1 MRLPPGLE
9 TIDRADSAQAF
20 ANPEVEAWVRGAFA
34 RGEGLHEAATRQAD
48 MILQGRGPVP
58 VLTTPRGRWVVRH
71 YHRGGKVARLLHDRH
86 LRIGLARPLREA
98 RASNEVR
105 RRGIPTPRVMAGAV
119 YPSGPFYRADIVTEF
134 VADAVD
140 LAHLLFKEERSRRE
154 RSDVLREVGR
164 LLARSAAAGIEHAD
178 LNARN
183 VLVEQERGGPL
194 PLFLDLDRCRVLPP
208 GVRADPRRMLARL
221 FRSLRKHESHNARA
235 LAPEEW
241 AVLSASAHSGD
252 EG

>member
-1 MRLPPGLE
+1 MRLPSGLASV
-9 TIDRADSAQAF
+9 DGFGGAQAF
-20 ANPEVEAWVRGAFA
+20 ATPEVEAWVRGALG
-34 RGEGLHEAATRQAD
+34 RGEELHEAATRQAD
-48 MILQGRGPVP
+48 GMLQGRGPVP
-58 VLTTPRGRWVVRH
+58 VLTTSRGRWVVRR
-71 YHRGGKVARLLHDRH
+71 YHRGGWIGPVLHDRH
-86 LRIGLARPLREA
+86 LRMGLPLPLREA
-98 RASNEVR
+98 RASHEVR

-119 YPSGPFYRADIVTEF
+119 YPSGLFYRADIMTEY
-134 VADAVD
+134 VANAVD
-140 LAHLLFKEERSRRE
+140 LAHLLFKEDRSRRD

-183 VLVEQERGGPL
+183 VLVERERGGPQ

-208 GVRADPRRMLARL
+208 GVRADPRIMLARL
-221 FRSLRKHESHNARA
+221 FRSLRKHESQSARP

-241 AVLSASAHSGD
+241 SVLSGSASVGD